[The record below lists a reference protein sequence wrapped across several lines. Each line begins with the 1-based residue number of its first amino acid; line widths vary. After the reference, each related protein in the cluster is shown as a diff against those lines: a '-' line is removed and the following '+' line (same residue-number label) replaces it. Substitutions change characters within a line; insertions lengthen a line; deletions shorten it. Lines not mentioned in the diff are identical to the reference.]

1 MANATRGNVI
11 TDHYIT
17 QLHLHFFVLINY
29 MYSTGIEK
37 EIGALQLE
45 VCVLIYYYNWI
56 TIYVYPIV

>member
-45 VCVLIYYYNWI
+45 VCVLIYYYN
-56 TIYVYPIV
+56 